1 MAIALLEM
9 RIALPLGDGN
19 SVVIEPGEAV
29 NLDNLF
35 RVFEPETPT
44 DVQSPCLEVA

>member
-9 RIALPLGDGN
+9 RVTLPLGDGH
-19 SVVIEPGEAV
+19 SVVIEPGETV

-35 RVFEPETPT
+35 RVLRPETHDPQP
-44 DVQSPCLEVA
+44 QSEAA